1 MGWMI
6 KNIGKGYGWVL
17 KHQLGPG
24 ELLDLEETFKG
35 FCSPKKSSRAMIPK
49 FSEFSEDE
57 FDEFLDWVREEIV
70 VDTSQFQIINSS
82 VKPKSNGD
90 LSHLK
95 KRRSLAKAE
104 KAIEEGTIHDE
115 VDQLKEKRVTY
126 KNVGKKLPSQKDMT
140 PKEIA
145 WLPFDDVSKKIISD
159 VNDVKRLKMAF
170 KLVRNIA
177 GQERVRKL
185 IEDRLSELAADG
197 R

>member
-1 MGWMI
+1 MGWMV
-6 KNIGKGYGWVL
+6 KNIGKGYAWIL
-17 KHQLGPG
+17 KTRLGPG
-24 ELLDLEETFKG
+24 EMLDLEETFKG
-35 FCSPKKSSRAMIPK
+35 FCIPKKSSRAMVPK
-49 FSEFSEDE
+49 FSEFKEGE
-57 FDEFLDWVREEIV
+57 FDEFMEWIRDEIV
-70 VDTSQFQIINSS
+70 VDASQFQIINSS
-82 VKPKSNGD
+82 VRSKESSD

-104 KAIEEGTIHDE
+104 KAIEESTIHDE

-177 GQERVRKL
+177 GQERTRKL